1 MANKPI
7 KADQGIKDGAS
18 DKVYTPDE
26 VAKYLINLLPIKDS
40 DVLLDPCRGQGAFYN
55 NFPELNIKLYCEI
68 DEGIDF
74 FNFNDKVDWIIT
86 NPPYSIYDAF
96 VKHCFELSNNVA
108 LLVPFSKV
116 SSSMKRIK
124 AIKEYGGIKNIWFLS
139 AARCGFPF
147 GFPCGFIW
155 YQRGYNDSWNVIEKI

>member
-7 KADQGIKDGAS
+7 KTNKGIDGGVS
-18 DKVYTPDE
+18 DKVYTPE
-26 VAKYLINLLPIKDS
+26 TIAKALIEKLPIKDS
-40 DVLLDPCRGQGAFYN
+40 DILLDPCRGKGAFYN
-55 NFPELNIKLYCEI
+55 NFPELNVKLYCEI

-74 FNFNDKVDWIIT
+74 FDFDKKVDWIIS
-86 NPPYSIYDAF
+86 NPPYSIYDSF
-96 VKHCFELSNNVA
+96 INHCFELSDNVA

-116 SSSMKRIK
+116 ASSMKRIK
-124 AIKEYGGIKNIWFLS
+124 AIKEYGGIRNIWFLS
-139 AARCGFPF
+139 AGRCGFPF